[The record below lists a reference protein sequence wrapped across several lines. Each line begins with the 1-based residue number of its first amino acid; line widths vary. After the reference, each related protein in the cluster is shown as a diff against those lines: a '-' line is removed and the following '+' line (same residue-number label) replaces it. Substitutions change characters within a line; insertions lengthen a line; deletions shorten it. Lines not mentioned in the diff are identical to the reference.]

1 MKRPP
6 LLIFAL
12 GAAVV
17 VAVLL
22 VRRPGG
28 VPEKVVR
35 SASPSPSA
43 SFEGPRVTEV
53 RRTDASRPKASR
65 PRTAFDRLLEALRA
79 GDRAKAKEALED
91 LRLAFAPTP
100 VPDAENAA
108 LLYRKAF
115 DLYPDGPTEEEAEL
129 LGRLAAGQPLT
140 AAERAVLEK
149 VLEKNREA
157 LALLHKAAAF
167 PRCDFGVDYAQG
179 FAAELPH
186 ISGMIRT
193 AKLLEIEALLS
204 TGPAAA
210 EAARASMR
218 LAEAVAEEPILIS
231 QLVRGLCGD
240 MARESWQQAFQG
252 DLAPETLR
260 GLLESLSP
268 EGYREGYEKSLIF
281 ELYAG
286 AKLVLEGGDF
296 SAFGPEAAKLRPA
309 AVPLTVED
317 LAYYAQTMT
326 EYSSL
331 AGRPYYEIRDRLAA
345 LKAERVDGAPW
356 YAELTRLAMPAFDRA
371 AQKQA
376 QAEAGVGTGRI
387 AAALRLY
394 RDAHGSYPQST
405 EALRAIL
412 PDLPVDPFT
421 GRPFLYRRE
430 GDGFVVWSVGSD
442 GLDSGGVSSLD
453 DVLFRSSR

>member
-1 MKRPP
+1 VKRPP
-6 LLIFAL
+6 LLILAL

-22 VRRPGG
+22 LRRPGG

-43 SFEGPRVTEV
+43 SFEGPRATEAH
-53 RRTDASRPKASR
+53 RTDASRPKASR

-91 LRLAFAPTP
+91 LRLAFAPEP

-108 LLYRKAF
+108 ILYRKAF
-115 DLYPDGPTEEEAEL
+115 DLYPDGPTDEEAEL
-129 LGRLAAGQPLT
+129 LGKLGEGMALT
-140 AAERAVLEK
+140 PAERAVLEK
-149 VLEKNREA
+149 VLEKHREA
-157 LALLHKAAAF
+157 IALLHKAAAF
-167 PRCDFGVDYAQG
+167 PRCDFGVDYTKG
-179 FAAELPH
+179 FDAEMPH
-186 ISGMIRT
+186 VAGLIRT
-193 AKLLEIEALLS
+193 AKLLQIEALLS
-204 TGPAAA
+204 TGSAAA

-218 LAEAVAEEPILIS
+218 LAEAVAEEPILLS

-240 MARESWQQAFQG
+240 MARDSWQQAFGG
-252 DLAPETLR
+252 DLPPDTLR

-268 EGYREGYEKSLIF
+268 ERYREGYEKSLIF

-286 AKLVLEGGDF
+286 AKLVVEGDF
-296 SAFGPEAAKLRPA
+296 SAFGPEVAKARRPGD
-309 AVPLTVED
+309 PLSVED
-317 LAYYAQTMT
+317 FAYYAHTMS

-345 LKAERVDGAPW
+345 LKAERVDGAPG
-356 YAELTRLAMPAFDRA
+356 YAEITRLLLPSFDRA
-371 AQKQA
+371 AQRQA

-394 RDAHGSYPQST
+394 RDAHGTYPQST
-405 EALRAIL
+405 EALRMIL

-430 GDGFVVWSVGSD
+430 GDGFVVWSVGTD
-442 GLDSGGVSSLD
+442 GLDSGGVSSQD
-453 DVLFRSSR
+453 DVLFRSPR